1 MPGDT
6 DMVRSVPKQK
16 KVLRTEM
23 CLLLNTAAIKRQK
36 LMFFQH
42 SRRVCRVS
50 NLNQLFREFFWWSA
64 AWFCSK
70 WWLVAVNFLFL
81 SLLFP
86 QERPEAN
93 NYQSCFF
100 FWRFLILLHEGIFCS
115 IIYKKK
121 KFARRSWKRKKMVLY
136 WFALPFLAWF
146 SLKIWLH
153 DVRYF
158 KKCLWGDHKENYRK
172 ECGFG
177 LQLLFI

>member
-1 MPGDT
+1 
-6 DMVRSVPKQK
+6 
-16 KVLRTEM
+16 M

-121 KFARRSWKRKKMVLY
+121 KIRKKKLKEEENGSLLICTSLPCLVFLENLVAWCKVLQKVLVRRPQGK
-136 WFALPFLAWF
+136 LP
-146 SLKIWLH
+146 KRMRIWVTASFYLNPWL
-153 DVRYF
+153 VVLTLI
-158 KKCLWGDHKENYRK
+158 K
-172 ECGFG
+172 
-177 LQLLFI
+177 